1 METPKDESG
10 LFFKKL
16 SLNLLSVVL
25 IGLILYLG
33 KGIILP
39 FLFSVLLATLLL
51 PAVGFLQ
58 RKRLPRVLAIIFPL
72 TVALLTI
79 LGVLYLLSTQI
90 ANFFDDWDALEKRIN
105 ELLRSLQSWIAEN
118 FNIAPRKQAQYI
130 SETTEKVKTEAP
142 KIAGQTFLSLT
153 ESFSYVVLL
162 PTYTFLTLYYKNTIK
177 NFFIQLFRKSDDE
190 KVVDILQ
197 ACSRVSQRYITGLLI
212 ETSIV
217 FTLNTVGFLILGI
230 KYAVFLALLAALLN
244 LIPYIG
250 MLIANVFCIF
260 ITLLTSDN
268 PTDALWVAG
277 ILALVQF
284 FDNNIGMPMIVGNNV
299 RINALV
305 TIIGVLIG
313 GALCGVPGMFLAIPA
328 LAVLKVIFDRVESL
342 NAWGILLGD
351 EPPRDKDKMSLKFL
365 KKQNPSGEKGKDK
378 PQEEGL

>member
-1 METPKDESG
+1 MIMDNIKQDN

-16 SLNLLSVVL
+16 SFNLLSIVL

-51 PAVGFLQ
+51 PVVSYLQ
-58 RKRLPRVLAIIFPL
+58 SKRFPRAIAIILPL
-72 TVALLTI
+72 FVALMMI
-79 LGVLYLLSTQI
+79 VGVIYFLYTQI
-90 ANFFDDWDALEKRIN
+90 IHFFDDWDALEKRIN
-105 ELLRSLQSWIAEN
+105 ELLASLQKWIANN
-118 FNIAPRKQAQYI
+118 FDIAPRKQAQYI

-153 ESFSYVVLL
+153 ESVSYLVLF
-162 PTYTFLTLYYKNTIK
+162 PTYTFLTLYYKSTIK
-177 NFFIQLFRKSDDE
+177 DFFVKLFKKTDDE
-190 KVVDILQ
+190 EVVGILH
-197 ACSRVSQRYITGLLI
+197 ACSHVSQRYITGLLI

-217 FTLNTVGFLILGI
+217 FTLNTIGFLILGI
-230 KYAVFLALLAALLN
+230 KYPVFLALFAALLN

-250 MLIANVFCIF
+250 MLVANIFCVF
-260 ITLLTSDN
+260 ITLLTSEN
-268 PTDALWVAG
+268 PTDAVWVAG

-313 GALCGVPGMFLAIPA
+313 GALCGVPGMFLAIPS

-351 EPPRDKDKMSLKFL
+351 EPTHDKPKIPLKFL
-365 KKQNPSGEKGKDK
+365 KKRGKNTPSK
-378 PQEEGL
+378 

>member
-1 METPKDESG
+1 METLKDESG

-16 SLNLLSVVL
+16 SFNLLSLVL

-58 RKRLPRVLAIIFPL
+58 RKRLPKILAIFFPL
-72 TVALLTI
+72 AIALLTI

-90 ANFFDDWDALEKRIN
+90 AHFFDDWDALEKRIN
-105 ELLRSLQSWIAEN
+105 ELLHSLQKWIADN

-142 KIAGQTFLSLT
+142 KLAGQTFLSLT
-153 ESFSYVVLL
+153 ESFSYIVLL
-162 PTYTFLTLYYKNTIK
+162 PTYTFLVLYYKNTIK
-177 NFFIQLFRKSDDE
+177 NFFIRLFRKSDDE
-190 KVVDILQ
+190 KVVEILQ
-197 ACSRVSQRYITGLLI
+197 ACSHVSQRYITGLLI

-217 FTLNTVGFLILGI
+217 FTLNTIGFLILGI
-230 KYAVFLALLAALLN
+230 RYAIFLALLAALLN

-250 MLIANVFCIF
+250 MLIANLFCIF

-313 GALCGVPGMFLAIPA
+313 GALCGVPGMFLAIPT
-328 LAVLKVIFDRVESL
+328 LAVLKVVFDRVESL
-342 NAWGILLGD
+342 HAWGILLGD
-351 EPPRDKDKMSLKFL
+351 EPPRSKEKKPLKFL
-365 KKQNPSGEKGKDK
+365 RKKKKNPPS
-378 PQEEGL
+378 